1 MRVQSRLQQTKL
13 ISSYTEQATA
23 YYVVGAKACLHKTNS
38 PCWEVFSLK
47 FPVLPPCSSHRGVNE
62 YFAGV
67 LIMFLLL
74 WQSTDGSISR
84 ERSVLQFIVL
94 GIQPIMAGWAWRQEF
109 KAAGHI
115 VSTVRK
121 QREMN
126 ASTRSFSPFPHFI
139 QPLYWEFTHSRTWN
153 GAVHIQGESP
163 LTDIVCL
170 LYNRIDILSG
180 WWSK

>member
-115 VSTVRK
+115 VSTV
-121 QREMN
+121 
-126 ASTRSFSPFPHFI
+126 STRSACAQLAVLCLFSLGPQFI
-139 QPLYWEFTHSRTWN
+139 EWWHLH
-153 GAVHIQGESP
+153 
-163 LTDIVCL
+163 
-170 LYNRIDILSG
+170 SG
-180 WWSK
+180 WVSLPQGT